1 MNNNQGNTNMAG
13 HNGEGNSSSLSA
25 VRGNNHSTSDLANIG
40 ARRASTPHGMRAE
53 DYKRSNVQALDD
65 AKNKGLAQNERSA
78 AEAASINAANAKRK
92 IANLKMAAAQEI
104 IKKYAAVHGV
114 PEGVTQKAM
123 DSKAGQVLMNKAL
136 NKKSLGK
143 KAIDSIMNRGG
154 GDTDKSKKDESEKT
168 LDEKSDEQEQK
179 RLQDG
184 EINFA
189 LPLKA
194 IKWLV
199 ILTPVITSVLM
210 FMLIIVTA
218 LNDEKVSSMVI
229 AGMVAKEKGEEL
241 IRDVQ
246 GKGDVSELA
255 VGKAADDE
263 FPASYYDRLKSLG
276 NVFSSQAKCEGDECL
291 EREEFLYYLKIADIN
306 LRYENKYHV
315 TLDWYLIAATNLYF
329 ARSTEDTMKA
339 NLSSYNKDTVEDYDT
354 LSELDW
360 DNDFTNMPG
369 YQYLDA
375 DDSRYDLNI
384 LAKNMVKKK
393 TIQTCSDGNGIVKTQ
408 EDEDVE
414 DMYFE
419 LGGKNRLSCAAGQ
432 KYSISSTYS
441 LDKDKYDEF
450 LLEYI
455 DKKMYTAG
463 SGKGN
468 ISSSSG
474 NSLSNAFVNLAVDQ
488 MNDPS
493 AKGGEKYWRH
503 MGWNYRVAWCAA
515 FVSWNIAN
523 TVHDGVPLSSIIK
536 KQTSAVYEFMN
547 YFYQSSDSN
556 IQFYYNDNCSRLKGK
571 NGSGSYTPKEG
582 DLIFFDWQ
590 QTWDAKMPT
599 CRGCGPDHVGIVQ
612 RVENGNIITIEG
624 NTSDSVNEHNY
635 PITSCKV
642 IGFGSWY

>member
-1 MNNNQGNTNMAG
+1 MNNNQGNTNMAR

-78 AEAASINAANAKRK
+78 AETASINAANAKRK

-104 IKKYAAVHGV
+104 IKKYAAAHGV

-123 DSKAGQVLMNKAL
+123 DSKAGQKIMDKAL
-136 NKKSLGK
+136 NKKSLGRRAFDK
-143 KAIDSIMNRGG
+143 IMSRG
-154 GDTDKSKKDESEKT
+154 DDKPDKPDSEKT
-168 LDEKSDEQEQK
+168 VDEKSRDEEQK

-189 LPLKA
+189 LPLKV

-199 ILTPVITSVLM
+199 IITPMISLVL
-210 FMLIIVTA
+210 FFLLIIVSA
-218 LNDEKVSSMVI
+218 LNDEKASSMI
-229 AGMVAKEKGEEL
+229 LAGMASSSKKELLSEVGRGDSSITEL
-241 IRDVQ
+241 AI
-246 GKGDVSELA
+246 GKGNGDFP
-255 VGKAADDE
+255 DE
-263 FPASYYDRLKSLG
+263 YYKRLESLG
-276 NVFSSQAKCEGDECL
+276 NVYSSQKQCEGDECL
-291 EREEFLYYLKIADIN
+291 ERDEFLYYLKIADIN
-306 LRYENKYHV
+306 LRYKNKYHV
-315 TLDWYLIAATNLYF
+315 DLDWYLIAATDLYF
-329 ARSTEDTMKA
+329 AESTEDTMRA
-339 NLSSYNKDTVEDYDT
+339 NLSSYNKDTVEDYST

-360 DNDFTNMPG
+360 DNDFTKMPG

-375 DDSRYDLNI
+375 NDSRYDLNI

-393 TIQTCSDGNGIVKTQ
+393 TIQTCSDGNSVVKTQ

-419 LGGKNRLSCAAGQ
+419 LGGEKRLSCGSGQ
-432 KYSISSTYS
+432 KYNISSTYT

-450 LLEYI
+450 MLEYI
-455 DKKMYTAG
+455 DKKMMTPGTG
-463 SGKGN
+463 SGN
-468 ISSSSG
+468 HHSVSG

-488 MNDPS
+488 LNDPS

-503 MGWNYRVAWCAA
+503 MGWTYRVAWCAA

-523 TVHDGVPLSSIIK
+523 TVHDGVPLSDIIK

-571 NGSGSYTPKEG
+571 NGSGTYTPKEG
-582 DLIFFDWQ
+582 DLIFFDWE

-599 CRGCGPDHVGIVQ
+599 CWGCGPDHVGIVQ
-612 RVENGNIITIEG
+612 RVENDNIITIEG
-624 NTSDSVNEHNY
+624 NSSDAVNERSY